1 MKLTDN
7 NIDKNSARYWCLLS
21 DKTLKNALKEVVKN
35 ANSNKLNEELTLAA
49 TGTAVVGT
57 AASLVLWDILGR
69 AYDNLTDTTKLQ
81 TYNEMIDGMKNDAYL
96 DTETLKTELAKLGNG
111 EFYKL
116 VQASYIVRNYGQ
128 ETEKNYLSKPVLG
141 YERYSAEKQTTN
153 SQLHANSTFY
163 TTSPIEDMKSMH
175 GFASGRDIKYDT
187 ETVKAAYE
195 FLSKH
200 NPIQIAAAT
209 AVDVTIDNSTM
220 FLRSKTAFSP
230 FGQKEEKSWQDSVDP
245 LAVKNGV
252 FVSGI
257 VDYDRQTV
265 QQVERALID
274 GKLKAEVKKGKIQIA
289 DNLEDLAT
297 NANKPGEKP
306 AEEKSEE
313 KPAEEKPAEEKS
325 EEKPVEEKPGEKPA
339 EEKKAVEQS
348 VKDSPDIQ
356 QNSNAVAWIAGAVAA
371 AVALP
376 YLWKRLKQLTDYIKS
391 GKTFAKCQFRCSEN
405 DQEYSFEYDLKQ
417 KEWKLK
423 FAGSTALKYTPYPSD
438 DEVNSFVKTKFAKEF
453 VDEIEQQLKSLYSAK
468 DKKLLFKAVQ
478 AAGKDGS
485 DLIKYLFDNQKAIE
499 NSMYKINKYKLW
511 ESILKKYKMW
521 ESARLQERARH

>member
-7 NIDKNSARYWCLLS
+7 NIDKNSARYWCFLADKSLKDALKDVIKNVNSKYEMTQLNEFVAPLIVAGGKIAFDTAISLGAWYGLDWLLS
-21 DKTLKNALKEVVKN
+21 SKEQLPKHDFNKMYENFKTQIVDPEQVKGIAKSMSRDQLRHICYWLWRLDQPDSYEDWRPVRHRPWIGDPYTTYEKYTVDNTKVKHEAAEYLSRYNDSQVALAMVLYKQDRDMGSRKFWQKHGNTPIDPVDWSVDKILMPIKQRIESGNLTLCMDNGQP
-35 ANSNKLNEELTLAA
+35 KLLNNEQVEELQAQIQA
-49 TGTAVVGT
+49 IADKQ
-57 AASLVLWDILGR
+57 AEEDKKA
-69 AYDNLTDTTKLQ
+69 K
-81 TYNEMIDGMKNDAYL
+81 EDG
-96 DTETLKTELAKLGNG
+96 
-111 EFYKL
+111 
-116 VQASYIVRNYGQ
+116 
-128 ETEKNYLSKPVLG
+128 
-141 YERYSAEKQTTN
+141 
-153 SQLHANSTFY
+153 
-163 TTSPIEDMKSMH
+163 
-175 GFASGRDIKYDT
+175 
-187 ETVKAAYE
+187 
-195 FLSKH
+195 
-200 NPIQIAAAT
+200 
-209 AVDVTIDNSTM
+209 
-220 FLRSKTAFSP
+220 
-230 FGQKEEKSWQDSVDP
+230 EEKKP
-245 LAVKNGV
+245 
-252 FVSGI
+252 
-257 VDYDRQTV
+257 
-265 QQVERALID
+265 E
-274 GKLKAEVKKGKIQIA
+274 EKKS
-289 DNLEDLAT
+289 E
-297 NANKPGEKP
+297 EK
-306 AEEKSEE
+306 KSEE
-313 KPAEEKPAEEKS
+313 KPEEKPTDK
-325 EEKPVEEKPGEKPA
+325 
-339 EEKKAVEQS
+339 EKKQEQDTKAAEQS
-348 VKDSPDIQ
+348 VEDSPDIQ

-499 NSMYKINKYKLW
+499 SSMYKINKYKLW